1 MTRKTPF
8 FEGWSWFKFNNL
20 TLALGANLKFYTSMA
35 KKFKLK
41 VRMIWRLIH
50 TFGEVSEEKLPPPEK
65 GKKQLTLIYYLVTH
79 YLKIQ

>member
-20 TLALGANLKFYTSMA
+20 TLALGANLKFYTSVA

-41 VRMIWRLIH
+41 VRMIWRLIP

-65 GKKQLTLIYYLVTH
+65 VKKQLTLIYYLVTH